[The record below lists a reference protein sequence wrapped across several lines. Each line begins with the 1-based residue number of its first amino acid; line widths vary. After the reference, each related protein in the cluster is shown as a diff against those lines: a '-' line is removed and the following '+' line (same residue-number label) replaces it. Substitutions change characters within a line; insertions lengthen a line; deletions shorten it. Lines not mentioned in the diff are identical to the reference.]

1 MMGPRTPESCAR
13 TVISCQSVIKRMA
26 AHEVLNQSNDSNQE
40 VSNEAE
46 DVAKVTV
53 DLSIDRRKNVSD
65 DGLR

>member
-1 MMGPRTPESCAR
+1 MQAY
-13 TVISCQSVIKRMA
+13 
-26 AHEVLNQSNDSNQE
+26 EVLNQCDDANKE
-40 VSNEAE
+40 VSKEAE